1 MITTTILDAALLYAD
16 QGFSVIPLRG
26 KVCPIRWVQNQT
38 KPATF
43 GNIHVWHK
51 TNVMQNVGIVCGTVS
66 DNLAVIDLDGLDAVK
81 EFRRAFP
88 HLLDTYIVQTG
99 SGTGEHLY
107 FRCWQLPETTRT
119 KGFEL
124 RCDGCYVVAP
134 PSIHPIT
141 CAAYVANDLHR
152 LRTVGDLTEVQT
164 WIAAKIKSKRETWAT
179 EAARTPIRNGSKYGL
194 AALDNACA
202 KVRGAGEGMAN
213 NELNRQAFKLGFMV
227 ERGHL
232 PYHYTISQLVSA
244 AAALSDRDGEKATL
258 ATIRSGLRAGID
270 RSRRE
275 SRN

>member
-1 MITTTILDAALLYAD
+1 MMTTTILDAALLYAD

-38 KPATF
+38 RPATF

-99 SGTGEHLY
+99 SGAGEHIY

-124 RCDGCYVVAP
+124 RCDGAYVVAP

-141 CAAYVANDLHR
+141 RAAYVANDLYR
-152 LRTVGDLTEVQT
+152 LRTVRDLTEVQT
-164 WIAAKIKSKRETWAT
+164 WIAAKIKNKRQEWAT

-194 AALDNACA
+194 TSLDNACA
-202 KVRGAGEGMAN
+202 KVRGAGEGAAN

-232 PYHYTISQLVSA
+232 PYHYTVSQLVHA

-258 ATIRSGLRAGID
+258 ATIRSGLGAGIE

-275 SRN
+275 SK